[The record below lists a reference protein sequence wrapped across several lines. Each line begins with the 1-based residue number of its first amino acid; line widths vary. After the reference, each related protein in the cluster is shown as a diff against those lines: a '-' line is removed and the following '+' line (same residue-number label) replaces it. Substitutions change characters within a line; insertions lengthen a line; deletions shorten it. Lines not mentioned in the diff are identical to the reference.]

1 VRLRRTERWC
11 VSGAFP
17 ADSASELD
25 VLGHDRNALGVN
37 RAQVGILEK
46 THQIRLRRLLK
57 SSNCSRLEPQVGFEI
72 LRDLP
77 HQPLEGKLADQK
89 LRRLLVP
96 SDFSERNGTG
106 PVTMRLLDA
115 TGGGGALPGGLGG
128 QLLPGSF
135 TSGRLTGRLLG
146 TSHFL

>member
-1 VRLRRTERWC
+1 MAVYTAASVSCVQQQAQLHGDRGTNTVRQGRYIC
-11 VSGAFP
+11 SGFSLKSFQKKGIP
-17 ADSASELD
+17 LQI
-25 VLGHDRNALGVN
+25 VKLGVIN
-37 RAQVGILEK
+37 AGMTFFINNLTTK
-46 THQIRLRRLLK
+46 TSH
-57 SSNCSRLEPQVGFEI
+57 S
-72 LRDLP
+72 
-77 HQPLEGKLADQK
+77 
-89 LRRLLVP
+89 P
-96 SDFSERNGTG
+96 SDFSERDGTG